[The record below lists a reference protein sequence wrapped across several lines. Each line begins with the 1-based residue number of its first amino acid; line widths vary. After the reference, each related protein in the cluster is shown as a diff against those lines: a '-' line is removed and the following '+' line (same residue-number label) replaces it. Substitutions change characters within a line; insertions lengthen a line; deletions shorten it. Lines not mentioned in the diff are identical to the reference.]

1 MIRWIAS
8 IACRRTGC
16 QSEQRQA
23 RLRALA
29 HHVGYD
35 QPPGASDDDC
45 MHAVLK
51 AYRELEDRAWLAEKR
66 ADDAERVLREIL
78 SLSMGA
84 AVPAEMPVNPDAV
97 LRQVVLGTAA
107 RRARG

>member
-1 MIRWIAS
+1 MRWLLQTFV
-8 IACRRTGC
+8 CRVSGC
-16 QSEQRQA
+16 PYEQRRVRLLSMA
-23 RLRALA
+23 RL
-29 HHVGYD
+29 VGRP
-35 QPPGASDDDC
+35 QPSSASDDDC

-51 AYRELEDRAWLAEKR
+51 AYRELEDRTWLAEKR

-78 SLSMGA
+78 SMSMGV

-97 LRQVVLGTAA
+97 LRQVLLSTAA